1 MATIGGQ
8 TANIA
13 SQFSADVVAYIAEKT
28 LPLARKQLVAY
39 QFGDPLTLP
48 KGRGVTYTATRY
60 IRLPLPIAPI
70 SEGVPPIGQTM
81 SIQQVSVTALQW
93 GDKVTI
99 TDVAEMTIY
108 HPLFTKAT
116 ELVGLQVAETLERN
130 TFQTLL
136 GGTTFN
142 FVNSRATRAALVA
155 GDVLSPFEVQRA
167 YSALFNAGAPRFS
180 GDEMTDTKLEAD
192 AGGAKA
198 SNNPRMMPHFT
209 AIIHPFVAAD
219 MRQNSTVVTAW
230 SFSDIN
236 RLYNYEVGEFN
247 GIRFCESNM
256 VPSFTGFT
264 AGANAST
271 TALVAS
277 GGTLANATTYSV
289 QITGTDGQNQFES
302 QVYGVVTL
310 AATVNAVS
318 SIAVTVPNVTGFTY
332 TVYVAPNSATMAGA
346 SIGVL
351 SAATASAGPTTGAY
365 AGLATQI
372 APGASVVISAATGA
386 LRQPPAAPANGITT
400 YATFVIGRGAYGQV
414 QLDDVKFTY
423 LKEAD
428 KSDPLNQL
436 RIVGWKTF
444 YGTLIENQNFFMRIE
459 SVSAFGGGQQ
469 GFDHNVLQPS

>member
-8 TANIA
+8 TANVG
-13 SQFSADVVAYIAEKT
+13 SQFSADVVAFIAEKT

-48 KGRGVTYTATRY
+48 KGRGTTYTATRY

-70 SEGVPPIGQTM
+70 SEGVPPIGETM
-81 SIQQVSVTALQW
+81 TIQQVSVTALQW

-108 HPLFTKAT
+108 HPLFSKAT

-130 TFQTLL
+130 TFQTLG
-136 GGTTFN
+136 GGTTYN

-155 GDVLSPFEVQRA
+155 GDVLSPFEIQRA

-198 SNNPRMMPHFT
+198 SNNPRMMPHYT

-219 MRQNSTVVTAW
+219 MRQNSQVVTAW
-230 SFSDIN
+230 SYSDIN

-256 VPSFTGFT
+256 VPSFTGVAAVAAAAGT
-264 AGANAST
+264 AGNLAS
-271 TALVAS
+271 L
-277 GGTLANATTYSV
+277 TYFTQV
-289 QITGTDGQNQFES
+289 TGTDGQNQFES
-302 QVYGVVTL
+302 RIYQIQSSGAVTGP
-310 AATVNAVS
+310 NG
-318 SIAVTVPNVTGFTY
+318 SIALTMPATAGFTY
-332 TVYVAPNSATMAGA
+332 TVYISTSATMAGA

-351 SAATASAGPTTGAY
+351 NAATAALGPTTGAY
-365 AGLATQI
+365 QGLAVGL
-372 APGASVVISAATGA
+372 APGAAVVIGNNNGA
-386 LRQPPAAPANGITT
+386 LRQPPAAPATGTT
-400 YATFVIGRGAYGQV
+400 TFETFVIGRGAYGQV
-414 QLDDVKFTY
+414 MLDDVKFTY

-436 RIVGWKTF
+436 RVVGWKCF

-469 GFDHNVLQPS
+469 GFDNNVLQLS

>member
-1 MATIGGQ
+1 MALAAGITGSSTDSLSSDI
-8 TANIA
+8 
-13 SQFSADVVAYIAEKT
+13 VAYIAEKT

-48 KGRGVTYTATRY
+48 KGRGTTYTATRY

-70 SEGVPPIGQTM
+70 SEGVPPVGSTM
-81 SIQQVSVTALQW
+81 ALQQVSATAQQW

-142 FVNSRATRAALVA
+142 FVNSRASRAALVA
-155 GDVLSPFEVQRA
+155 GDVLSPFEIQRA
-167 YSALFNAGAPRFS
+167 YSALFNVGAPRFN

-198 SNNPRMMPHFT
+198 SNNPRMMPHYT
-209 AIIHPFVAAD
+209 ALIHPFVAAD
-219 MRQNSTVVTAW
+219 MRQNATVVTAW
-230 SFSDIN
+230 SYSDIN

-256 VPSFTGFT
+256 VPSFTGFATVAVT
-264 AGANAST
+264 AGTAGNLAS
-271 TALVAS
+271 
-277 GGTLANATTYSV
+277 NNYFV
-289 QITGTDGQNQFES
+289 QVTGTDDQNQFES
-302 QVYGVVTL
+302 RVYQVSASTAVTGPTGSIAL
-310 AATVNAVS
+310 TTPATV
-318 SIAVTVPNVTGFTY
+318 GFKY
-332 TVYVAPNSATMAGA
+332 TVYISTSATMASA
-346 SIGVL
+346 TIGVL
-351 SAATASAGPTTGAY
+351 NAATAAAGPTSGPY
-365 AGLATQI
+365 QGLATRI
-372 APGASVVISAATGA
+372 EPGTAIVIGAATGA
-386 LRQPPAAPANGITT
+386 AKQPPAAPATGITT
-400 YATFVIGRGAYGQV
+400 YATFVMGRGAYGQV
-414 QLDDVKFTY
+414 TLDDVKFTY

-436 RIVGWKTF
+436 RVVGWKT
-444 YGTLIENQNFFMRIE
+444 YYSTLIENQNFFMRIE

-469 GFDHNVLQPS
+469 GFDNNALQAS

>member
-8 TANIA
+8 TANVA

-48 KGRGVTYTATRY
+48 KGRGTTYTATRY
-60 IRLPLPIAPI
+60 IRLPLPQAPI
-70 SEGVPPIGQTM
+70 SEGVPPIGETM
-81 SIQQVSVTALQW
+81 TIQQVSVTALQW

-99 TDVAEMTIY
+99 SDVAEMTIY
-108 HPLFTKAT
+108 HPLFSKAT

-130 TFQTLL
+130 TFTTLL

-142 FVNSRATRAALVA
+142 FVNSRASRAALVA

-198 SNNPRMMPHFT
+198 SNNPRMMPHYT
-209 AIIHPFVAAD
+209 ALIHPFVAAD
-219 MRQNSTVVTAW
+219 MRQNSQVVTAW
-230 SFSDIN
+230 SYSDIN

-264 AGANAST
+264 NAANGVT
-271 TALVAS
+271 YTPGTGS
-277 GGTLANATTYSV
+277 GGTLATASYYV
-289 QITGTDGQNQFES
+289 QVTGTDGQNQFES
-302 QVYGVVTL
+302 QIYAISG
-310 AATVNAVS
+310 AQ
-318 SIAVTVPNVTGFTY
+318 AVTGPTGNIAGHTPTTTGYTY
-332 TVYVAPNSATMAGA
+332 TVYVSSSATMANATIGQVA
-346 SIGVL
+346 SG
-351 SAATASAGPTTGAY
+351 SAVQGPTTGAY
-365 AGLATQI
+365 AGLAVGI
-372 APGASVVISAATGA
+372 APNVTVTIGGNAGAA
-386 LRQPPAAPANGITT
+386 RQPPAAPASGITT

-414 QLDDVKFTY
+414 MLDDVKFSY
-423 LKEAD
+423 LKDAD

-436 RIVGWKTF
+436 RVVGWKCF
-444 YGTLIENQNFFMRIE
+444 YGTLIENQNFFMRVE

-469 GFDHNVLQPS
+469 GFDNNVLQVS

>member
-1 MATIGGQ
+1 MASIGGQ

-13 SQFSADVVAYIAEKT
+13 SQFSADVVAFIAEKT

-39 QFGDPLTLP
+39 QFGDPLSLP
-48 KGRGVTYTATRY
+48 KGRGTTYTATRY
-60 IRLPLPIAPI
+60 IRLPLPVAPI
-70 SEGVPPIGQTM
+70 SEGVPPIGETM
-81 SIQQVSVTALQW
+81 SLQQVSVTALQW

-130 TFQTLL
+130 TFNTLL
-136 GGTTFN
+136 SGTTFN
-142 FVNSRATRAALVA
+142 FVNSRASRAALVA

-167 YSALFNAGAPRFS
+167 YSALFNVGAPRFS

-198 SNNPRMMPHFT
+198 SNNPRMMPHYS

-219 MRQNSTVVTAW
+219 MRQNSQVVTAW

-256 VPSFTGFT
+256 VPAFTGFLSSSN
-264 AGANAST
+264 GATYAIAN
-271 TALVAS
+271 S
-277 GGTLANATTYSV
+277 GGNLAAATYFV
-289 QITGTDGQNQFES
+289 QVTGTDGQNQFES
-302 QVYGVVTL
+302 QVYAISGGLTTTGTGLITVVL
-310 AATVNAVS
+310 
-318 SIAVTVPNVTGFTY
+318 PNVTGFTY
-332 TVYVAPNSATMAGA
+332 SVYISTSATMANATLGVVGPA
-346 SIGVL
+346 SPTL
-351 SAATASAGPTTGAY
+351 GPTTGAY
-365 AGLATQI
+365 AGLATLLTAGGTVTI
-372 APGASVVISAATGA
+372 SNNNGAAK
-386 LRQPPAAPANGITT
+386 QPPAAPAAGITT

-414 QLDDVKFTY
+414 MLDDVKFTY

-436 RIVGWKTF
+436 RVVGWKTF

-469 GFDHNVLQPS
+469 GFDRNVLQAS